1 MSIATAIPTAR
12 AQSSTPTA
20 RTVSMMAT
28 PAPAPVVRETRTTAP
43 PKPVRLRAPRGGIT
57 LDGVFIPG
65 GRFLPATAAPTLED
79 LAGRAARR
87 STTEPV
93 VIGICGFGYRVEALP
108 IDPSIGTHAFS
119 VQDIDRNRIYTVHRS
134 AEGEVV
140 CDCGDFT
147 WRKAGTGQPCKHGR
161 ELVALGL
168 ITTRPTVLP
177 PFAQRAAVEASA
189 PAQCEPIPAIAGTA
203 AAVAGFERWAA
214 DRMATTLGTAEAW
227 HRRGEQL
234 GRAGR
239 LVDLEVAFPDA
250 TPRQVLMHALDFGEG
265 MHFGFRDFARQ
276 VGYAAGLDG
285 GPADRPATIPGR
297 FDAAFI
303 AGHEAGSAEGRERDR
318 LQELWQ
324 LEAQEEEQERWLR
337 EENLEA
343 RGYYQ
348 HALATAWSAGEVA
361 GA

>member
-20 RTVSMMAT
+20 REQ
-28 PAPAPVVRETRTTAP
+28 PRKGVVA
-43 PKPVRLRAPRGGIT
+43 PVRLRAPRGGIT

-79 LAGRAARR
+79 LAARAARR
-87 STTEPV
+87 STAEPV
-93 VIGICGFGYRVEALP
+93 VIGIQGFSYRVEALP
-108 IDPSIGTHAFS
+108 IDPSIGAHAFS
-119 VQDIDRNRIYTVHRS
+119 VQDIDRARIYTVHRS

-161 ELVALGL
+161 ELVAVGL
-168 ITTRPTVLP
+168 IPTTPKILP
-177 PFAQRAAVEASA
+177 PFAQRAAVEA
-189 PAQCEPIPAIAGTA
+189 PAAAVLIIGSTDDQSPTA
-203 AAVAGFERWAA
+203 AAVAGFDRWAA
-214 DRMATTLGTAEAW
+214 DRMADAKGGHRMPTLAPAESW
-227 HRRGEQL
+227 RRRGEQL
-234 GRAGR
+234 GLSGR

-250 TPRQVLMHALDFGEG
+250 TPRQVLMHALDFSEG
-265 MHFGFRDFARQ
+265 QHFGFRQFARQ

-303 AGHEAGSAEGRERDR
+303 AGHEAGSAERQERDR
-318 LQELWQ
+318 IQAGWQ
-324 LEAQEEEQERWLR
+324 LEAEEEEMARWDR
-337 EENLEA
+337 EDAAEA
-343 RGYYQ
+343 GGWYRA
-348 HALATAWSAGEVA
+348 ALATA
-361 GA
+361 